1 MKKIILL
8 FTLVLFTFN
17 TYSQDKGYIGLG
29 LGFGIPGG
37 DMEGIDS
44 GLAMNLIGA
53 GYMFSEKIGATIN
66 WGASSHKTNDKS
78 ALISGLDYGIGYF
91 AIGPLFRFDAGES
104 MTIDLKPQY
113 MSQSASIK
121 VLGTMVTETGS
132 GFILGSSFN
141 FAKQKKWGFG
151 VDVDYA
157 MGNINSAKVNV
168 FSIRGGF
175 QYRF

>member
-17 TYSQDKGYIGLG
+17 SYSQEKGYIGVG
-29 LGFGIPGG
+29 LGYAIPGG
-37 DMEGIDS
+37 DADTIDS
-44 GLAMNLIGA
+44 GFGMNLIGA
-53 GYMFSEKIGATIN
+53 GYMFTEKVGATIN

-78 ALISGLDYGIGYF
+78 GVSGLTAGIGYF
-91 AIGPLFRFDAGES
+91 GIGPLFRFDAGEN

-113 MSQSASIK
+113 MSQSTSLTL
-121 VLGTMVTETGS
+121 LGSTVTNTGS
-132 GFILGSSFN
+132 GFLLGSSFN
-141 FAKQKKWGFG
+141 FAKQKKWGWG
-151 VDVDYA
+151 IDVDYA
-157 MGNINSAKVNV
+157 MGKVEGDKINV